1 MDVDSCEECNDGI
14 ENSGHLFW
22 SCQKA
27 RQIWQCTKLRF
38 ASESTAIHS
47 FFDLVWPLMMLEEYD
62 EDKMTTVVTLAR
74 SIWTN
79 RNEVCHSGTKK
90 MSEALVKWSAQYLA
104 EYSNANSPSKP
115 VPRNPTVRWSPP
127 PTARYKLN
135 LVGAVFKEQKSAG
148 IGVLIRDE

>member
-1 MDVDSCEECNDGI
+1 
-14 ENSGHLFW
+14 
-22 SCQKA
+22 
-27 RQIWQCTKLRF
+27 
-38 ASESTAIHS
+38 
-47 FFDLVWPLMMLEEYD
+47 MMLEEYD

-104 EYSNANSPSKP
+104 EYRNANSPSKL